1 MEAIILAGG
10 LGTRLR
16 SAVPELP
23 KPMAPING
31 RPFLEHQIDYWM
43 TQGITRFILSVGY
56 KHETIRT
63 YFGDHFHAAE
73 ITYVIEQ
80 EPLGTGG
87 GLLVAMQEIQG
98 TEPFLILNGDTFV
111 EVNLAKLRRQH
122 DQKQAEITLV
132 LRQVEHNTR
141 YGSIQMAEDGRIV
154 AFQSE
159 PSDCCTIN
167 AGVYLACKSAFDGLG
182 WRVGDKASLE
192 QDVFL
197 AMLQAGKCFYGFVAS
212 GAFIDIGIPEDYFR
226 ASAVLP
232 A

>member
-16 SAVPELP
+16 PVVPELP
-23 KPMAPING
+23 KPMAPVNG
-31 RPFLEHQIDYWM
+31 RPFLEHQIEYWM
-43 TQGITRFILSVGY
+43 MQGVTRFILSAGY
-56 KHETIRT
+56 KHELIQAH
-63 YFGDHFHAAE
+63 FGDHFHGAE
-73 ITYVIEQ
+73 IAYALEQ

-87 GLLVAMQEIQG
+87 GLLVAIQEIQG

-111 EVNLAKLRRQH
+111 EVELAELRRQH
-122 DQKQAEITLV
+122 DQKRAEITLV
-132 LRQVEHNTR
+132 LRQVERNTR
-141 YGSIQMAEDGRIV
+141 YGSIQMAEEGRIV
-154 AFQSE
+154 AFHSE

-182 WRVGDKASLE
+182 WRAGQKVSLE
-192 QDVFL
+192 QDLFP
-197 AMLQAGKCFYGFVAS
+197 AMLQAGKSFYGFVAS

-226 ASAVLP
+226 AAAVLP

>member
-31 RPFLEHQIDYWM
+31 RPFLEHQIEYWM

-56 KHETIRT
+56 KHETIQA
-63 YFGDHFHAAE
+63 YFGDHFHTAGIAY
-73 ITYVIEQ
+73 TIEH

-87 GLLVAMQEIQG
+87 GLLAAMQEIQG
-98 TEPFLILNGDTFV
+98 TEPFLVLNGDTFV
-111 EVNLAKLRRQH
+111 EVKLAELRRQH

-141 YGSIQMAEDGRIV
+141 YGSIQMAADGRIV

-159 PSDCCTIN
+159 PSDCCAIN
-167 AGVYLACKSAFDGLG
+167 AGVYLACKSAFDGLA
-182 WRVGDKASLE
+182 WRTGDKASLE
-192 QDVFL
+192 QDLFP
-197 AMLQAGKCFYGFVAS
+197 AMLQAGKGFYGFVAS
-212 GAFIDIGIPEDYFR
+212 GAFIDIGIPEDYFK
-226 ASAVLP
+226 AAAVLP
-232 A
+232 T